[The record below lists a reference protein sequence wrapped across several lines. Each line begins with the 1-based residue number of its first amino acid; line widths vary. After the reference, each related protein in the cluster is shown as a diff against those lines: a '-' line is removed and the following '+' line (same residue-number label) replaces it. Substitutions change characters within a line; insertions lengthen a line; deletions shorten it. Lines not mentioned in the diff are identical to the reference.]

1 MIQGF
6 IKVPIK
12 LVRTDKITD
21 VKEFFDCTSKILAS
35 EVVAYRPSDDDDFP
49 TLDVTHI
56 TFKSGDTLQVYM
68 KEEEFEQLLNTSLL
82 FNLYD
87 KQLNSKQ

>member
-21 VKEFFDCTSKILAS
+21 VKEFFDVTSKILAS
-35 EVVAYRPSDDDDFP
+35 EIIEYRPSNDDDFP

-56 TFKSGDTLQVYM
+56 TLKSGDTLQVYM

-87 KQLNSKQ
+87 KELNSKQ